1 MKKAIG
7 CAVLLALLLTGCGGS
22 KQAADPALKIGGVTI
37 EDTLPAAS
45 VLDVLNGLGGAYE
58 YAEAISCVYDGM
70 DKIYTYENAVVY
82 TYPDGGV
89 DKLMELY
96 CTGGD
101 VQTAAGIALGDSRD
115 KVVET
120 YGDGYTEAGI
130 VLSYEKETASPD
142 NAPASLYFEFTDGKV
157 SAIGITS
164 EHRSE

>member
-1 MKKAIG
+1 MKKVTG
-7 CAVLLALLLTGCGGS
+7 FAVLLALLLTGCGGS
-22 KQAADPALKIGGVTI
+22 KQAADPVLKFGGVTI
-37 EDTLPAAS
+37 ENTLSVAS
-45 VLDVLNGLGGAYE
+45 VLDVLNGVGGSYE

-70 DKIYTYENAVVY
+70 DKTYTWENAVVY
-82 TYPDGGV
+82 TYPDDGV
-89 DKLMELY
+89 DRLMELY

-101 VQTAAGIALGDSRD
+101 VKTPAGIALGDSRE

-142 NAPASLYFEFTDGKV
+142 NEPASLYFEITDGRV
-157 SAIGITS
+157 SAIGITA